1 MPRCRRTGEQVPR
14 SRRPTEPA
22 NGCGHPARCPSRNR
36 PTTVTLAAGPRGHPV
51 SPDTRQATLPTPS
64 HDEEPPIVKTSIET
78 IDPVQVKLTVE
89 VEPKRV
95 KQAFDRAARELA
107 KQVDIPGF
115 RKGKVPRRLLEQRF
129 GAGVIAQTA
138 MEDALSSYYA
148 EAVEAED
155 LQPIAQ
161 PEVDVETFDE
171 TEGCVF
177 TATVEVRPD
186 FDPPDHTGIG
196 VSFPEWD
203 VDDDE
208 VDQQLASMRDRF
220 AEVDEVERPAKVGD
234 LVTLDL
240 EVEVDG
246 AKLED
251 ATVEDALYEVGS
263 EGVTPQL
270 DEEVVGKEAGDTFT
284 YEDALPEEYPEHGGE
299 EATFHVT
306 VKDVREKTLPAL
318 DDDFATSA
326 SEFDTIAEL
335 RADLKR
341 SLTRRKVEQ
350 AQHELRGRILEAY
363 LARIDVSLPPAMVE
377 QEAANRLHEVEHQ
390 AERFGMSVE
399 DLLAAQGLSAE
410 EHAEQARTQA
420 TGSVK
425 AQLVLDALATKI
437 EPDLA
442 PADID
447 REIVRHAQ
455 ANGVAPDEIAR
466 IIQEQG
472 TLPALIGDIV
482 RRKTIDAIVAEADIE
497 GGPSDEELIELGL
510 LEDPASAEE
519 AAASDSEGIAADDT
533 DSASDDARLI
543 IPGQDDDTGGDDAP
557 ELYVPGRD

>member
-1 MPRCRRTGEQVPR
+1 M
-14 SRRPTEPA
+14 
-22 NGCGHPARCPSRNR
+22 
-36 PTTVTLAAGPRGHPV
+36 
-51 SPDTRQATLPTPS
+51 
-64 HDEEPPIVKTSIET
+64 KTSIET

-519 AAASDSEGIAADDT
+519 AAASDSEGIAAGDT
-533 DSASDDARLI
+533 DSASDDAQLI
-543 IPGQDDDTGGDDAP
+543 VPGQDDDTGGDDTP
-557 ELYVPGRD
+557 ELIVPGRD

>member
-1 MPRCRRTGEQVPR
+1 
-14 SRRPTEPA
+14 
-22 NGCGHPARCPSRNR
+22 
-36 PTTVTLAAGPRGHPV
+36 
-51 SPDTRQATLPTPS
+51 
-64 HDEEPPIVKTSIET
+64 VKTSTET

-107 KQVDIPGF
+107 KQVDLPGF

-129 GAGVIAQTA
+129 GSGVIAQTA
-138 MEDALSSYYA
+138 MEDALSGYYA
-148 EAVEAED
+148 EAVRAED

-177 TATVEVRPD
+177 TATIQVRPA

-203 VDDDE
+203 VDDAE
-208 VDQQLASMRDRF
+208 VEQQLQAMRERF
-220 AEVDEVERPAKVGD
+220 AEVDEVERPAAVGD

-240 EVEVDG
+240 EVEVG
-246 AKLED
+246 GVKLED

-263 EGVTPQL
+263 EGVTPKL
-270 DEEVVGKEAGDTFT
+270 DEEVVGKAAGDTFT
-284 YEDALPEEYPEHGGE
+284 YEDELPEEYPDHGGE
-299 EATFHVT
+299 AATFHVT

-326 SEFDTIAEL
+326 SEFDTIADL

-363 LARIDVSLPPAMVE
+363 LARIDVPLPPAMI
-377 QEAANRLHEVEHQ
+377 EAETANRLHEVEHQ

-399 DLLAAQGLSAE
+399 QLLEAQGLSPQ
-410 EHAEQARTQA
+410 EHEEQAATQA

-472 TLPALIGDIV
+472 SLPALIGDIV
-482 RRKTIDAIVAEADIE
+482 RRKTIDAIVAAADVE

-510 LEDPASAEE
+510 LEDPA
-519 AAASDSEGIAADDT
+519 AAAEDAAAEDAAADD
-533 DSASDDARLI
+533 DAAAV
-543 IPGQDDDTGGDDAP
+543 DDAP
-557 ELYVPGRD
+557 DPADGAADDAAADDAAADDAAADDDEAPELIVPGRD

>member
-1 MPRCRRTGEQVPR
+1 M
-14 SRRPTEPA
+14 
-22 NGCGHPARCPSRNR
+22 
-36 PTTVTLAAGPRGHPV
+36 
-51 SPDTRQATLPTPS
+51 
-64 HDEEPPIVKTSIET
+64 KTSIET

-107 KQVDIPGF
+107 KQVEIPGF

-138 MEDALSSYYA
+138 MEDALSGFYA
-148 EAVEAED
+148 EAVQAED

-177 TATVEVRPD
+177 TATVEVRPEL
-186 FDPPDHTGIG
+186 DPPDHTGIG

-208 VDQQLASMRDRF
+208 VDQQLASMRERF
-220 AEVDEVERPAKVGD
+220 AEVDEVERPAEVGD

-263 EGVTPQL
+263 EGVTPLL

-284 YEDALPEEYPEHGGE
+284 YEDVLPEEYPEHGGQQ
-299 EATFHVT
+299 ATFHVS

-363 LARIDVSLPPAMVE
+363 LARVDVPLPPAMVE
-377 QEAANRLHEVEHQ
+377 TEAANRLHEVEHQ
-390 AERFGMSVE
+390 AERFGMSAE
-399 DLLAAQGLSAE
+399 ELLAAQGLSAE
-410 EHAEQARTQA
+410 EHAEQSRTQA
-420 TGSVK
+420 TGAVK

-482 RRKTIDAIVAEADIE
+482 RRKTIDTIVAAADIE

-510 LEDPASAEE
+510 LEDPASVEE
-519 AAASDSEGIAADDT
+519 ATASDPEGAPAGDIDGAADD
-533 DSASDDARLI
+533 APGLI
-543 IPGQDDDTGGDDAP
+543 VPGQDDDADGDDAP
-557 ELYVPGRD
+557 ELIVPGRD

>member
-1 MPRCRRTGEQVPR
+1 M
-14 SRRPTEPA
+14 
-22 NGCGHPARCPSRNR
+22 
-36 PTTVTLAAGPRGHPV
+36 
-51 SPDTRQATLPTPS
+51 
-64 HDEEPPIVKTSIET
+64 KTSIET

-148 EAVEAED
+148 EAVQAED

-208 VDQQLASMRDRF
+208 VDQQLASMRERF

-251 ATVEDALYEVGS
+251 ATVDDALYEVGS

-284 YEDALPEEYPEHGGE
+284 YEDVLPEEYPEHGGE
-299 EATFHVT
+299 QATFHVS

-335 RADLKR
+335 RADLQR

-363 LARIDVSLPPAMVE
+363 LARVDVPLPPAMVE

-425 AQLVLDALATKI
+425 AQLVLDTLATKI

-472 TLPALIGDIV
+472 SLPALIGDIV
-482 RRKTIDAIVAEADIE
+482 RRKTIDAIVAAADID

-510 LEDPASAEE
+510 LEDPASVEE
-519 AAASDSEGIAADDT
+519 AAASDREGAPAGDT
-533 DSASDDARLI
+533 DSAADDAPGLI
-543 IPGQDDDTGGDDAP
+543 VPGQDDDAGGDDAP
-557 ELYVPGRD
+557 ELIVPGRD